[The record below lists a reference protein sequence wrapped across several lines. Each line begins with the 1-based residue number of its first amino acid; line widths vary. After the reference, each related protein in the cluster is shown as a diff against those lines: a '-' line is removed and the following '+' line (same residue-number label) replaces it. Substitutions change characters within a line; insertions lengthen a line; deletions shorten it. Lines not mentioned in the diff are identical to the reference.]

1 MNGKDV
7 SPDGKTLIDRPTVDN
22 PKGDGDPDAI
32 TCRTPS
38 VISRGEWVKR
48 HSPPVCRLNSFWAD
62 VIKKHQM
69 VDLNGKIVSRPMGN
83 AFFGGLP
90 FGGPAGSNNGSG
102 LAPSGQMAP
111 GTSSIPTNGLN

>member
-1 MNGKDV
+1 
-7 SPDGKTLIDRPTVDN
+7 
-22 PKGDGDPDAI
+22 
-32 TCRTPS
+32 
-38 VISRGEWVKR
+38 
-48 HSPPVCRLNSFWAD
+48 
-62 VIKKHQM
+62 M